1 MYTKIILPDTGIEKM
16 KVTDILVKEG
26 DSIKKEQS
34 IITVESDKTSIE
46 IPSNYEGIIKKI
58 LISIGDIIYKGDIIL
73 ELSNNQIPNI
83 IKNNKEILDQKK
95 IKLTKLIIPD
105 IGTKKMK
112 IFAILVKK
120 NSFFKKNQTLIIIKN
135 DINKF
140 EIASTCSG
148 VINKINV
155 KINDYIYKNDIFM
168 YINPSLKEEKQNII
182 KTFIKKKFF
191 KNIIQTYIHTS
202 PIIRKMIRKFNI
214 DLKKIKPSGLKN
226 RILKEDILKYIKNQ
240 NIIKN
245 HDIQNPL
252 SIYEKFGECE
262 KINLNNIQ
270 KISSKNL
277 SNYWKNIPHVTQHI
291 ETDITNLEKF
301 RIKKNKEFNQKQK
314 NVKLT
319 LLSFIIKICACALKK
334 YPNFNSSLSQNNDT
348 LIIKKYFNIGIA
360 INTKQGLLV
369 PVIFDV
375 LNKNIHDLSQ
385 IIINLSYKAKNNQLH
400 PNDMKGGCFTISNL
414 GQSKG
419 NFFTPII
426 NSPEVAI
433 LGISQAS
440 IKPIWKENKFLPKLM
455 LPLSLSYDHRVINGV
470 EGINFL
476 NYICYLISDIR
487 NILM

>member
-1 MYTKIILPDTGIEKM
+1 MYTKIILPDTGIKEM
-16 KVTDILVKEG
+16 KVTDILVKEE
-26 DSIKKEQS
+26 DVIKKNQS

-46 IPSNYEGIIKKI
+46 IPSDHGGKIKKI
-58 LISIGDIIYKGDIIL
+58 LISIGDLLRKGDIIL
-73 ELSNNQIPNI
+73 ELCNNQINNI
-83 IKNNKEILDQKK
+83 SKNNKKISNEEK
-95 IKLTKLIIPD
+95 IKLKKLIIPD
-105 IGTKKMK
+105 IGLNKMK

-120 NSFFKKNQTLIIIKN
+120 NDFFVENQTLITIGNNTNI
-135 DINKF
+135 F
-140 EIASTCSG
+140 EIASKYSG
-148 VINKINV
+148 TIKKIIV
-155 KINDYIYKNDIFM
+155 KIDDYIYKNDVFM
-168 YINPSLKEEKQNII
+168 YINPSLQTIKQDII
-182 KTFIKKKFF
+182 KTFIKTKSFKK
-191 KNIIQTYIHTS
+191 NIQTYVHAS

-214 DLKKIKPSGLKN
+214 NLKKIKPSGLKN
-226 RILKEDILKYIKNQ
+226 RILKEDILKFIKDK
-240 NIIKN
+240 KN
-245 HDIQNPL
+245 NNIQNSL
-252 SIYEKFGECE
+252 FIYKKFGDCKE
-262 KINLNNIQ
+262 INLNNIQ

-301 RIKKNKEFNQKQK
+301 RIEKNQEFNQEKK
-314 NVKLT
+314 NIKLT

-334 YPNFNSSLSQNNDT
+334 YPNFNSSLSQDNNT

-375 LNKNIHDLSQ
+375 LSKNINNLSQ
-385 IIINLSYKAKNNQLH
+385 IILNLSYKAKNNQLRQD
-400 PNDMKGGCFTISNL
+400 DMQGGCFTISNL
-414 GQSKG
+414 GQFKG
-419 NFFTPII
+419 SFFTPII

-433 LGISQAS
+433 LGISRAN

-487 NILM
+487 NVLV